1 MQMGSGMKIEKKLLM
16 IITFIGALIVLLLG
30 FYLTTGFQS
39 GIKDMIGAVYF
50 SLWITAVMGLWLYII
65 HPYLK
70 GRPKKKGQT
79 DQGSEPVKAMPVQSP
94 RSHLP
99 LRDRIREY
107 VAERRKEEGLPV
119 PEPLCPSRSTISA
132 GAGSSSRPPSSGY
145 VPAAAAAGS
154 AVSAASVA
162 GAGEDGDLPLP
173 DDFDE
178 NGSPDLFGDEFTEDE
193 EEETSLP
200 GIGDDEFGSYDDTGV
215 DEQPVTES
223 GDLPDFEGDL
233 NPDMSDSGLG
243 DSLDDDFSDTGEE
256 PGETDQSSGLSDEG
270 LSDFD
275 MPLDESMM
283 DDDLSADGDLTDI
296 EFEDLEPDEV

>member
-1 MQMGSGMKIEKKLLM
+1 MKVEKKLLM
-16 IITFIGALIVLLLG
+16 IITFLGALVVLLLI

-39 GIKDMIGAVYF
+39 GIKDLIGSVYF
-50 SLWITAVMGLWLYII
+50 SLWVTAVMGLWLYII
-65 HPYLK
+65 DPYLK
-70 GRPKKKGQT
+70 ERPKKKDKKGT
-79 DQGSEPVKAMPVQSP
+79 GSEPVKTAPVQSP
-94 RSHLP
+94 RSNLP

-119 PEPLCPSRSTISA
+119 PEPLRPSRSSTSS
-132 GAGSSSRPPSSGY
+132 GAGSSSGSSTGY
-145 VPAAAAAGS
+145 VPVAAAATAG
-154 AVSAASVA
+154 AAVA
-162 GAGEDGDLPLP
+162 GAGAAVSAGDSDLPLP

-178 NGSPDLFGDEFTEDE
+178 SGAADLFGDEYPEDE
-193 EEETSLP
+193 EGEASLP
-200 GIGDDEFGSYDDTGV
+200 GIEDDDFGSFDEPGV

-233 NPDMSDSGLG
+233 EPDVSDSGFG
-243 DSLDDDFSDTGEE
+243 DSIEDDLSGKDEGSESE
-256 PGETDQSSGLSDEG
+256 QSGGLSDEG

-283 DDDLSADGDLTDI
+283 DDDLSGDGDLTDI

>member
-1 MQMGSGMKIEKKLLM
+1 MGSGMKIEKKLLM

-79 DQGSEPVKAMPVQSP
+79 DHASEPVKAMPVQSP
-94 RSHLP
+94 RANLP

-119 PEPLCPSRSTISA
+119 PEPLRPSRSTTSA

-145 VPAAAAAGS
+145 VPAAVAAGPAAA
-154 AVSAASVA
+154 AASVA
-162 GAGEDGDLPLP
+162 GAGGDGDLPLP

-178 NGSPDLFGDEFTEDE
+178 NGSPDLFGDEFTQDE

-233 NPDMSDSGLG
+233 EPDMSDTGLG

-256 PGETDQSSGLSDEG
+256 PGETDQSGGLSDEG

-283 DDDLSADGDLTDI
+283 DDDLSGDGDLTDI